1 MKHRGL
7 RALALVL
14 SLGLCPAAA
23 PAQDLQ
29 PPPLAPV
36 AADGGERAA
45 PVAAEERVPLKVPTL
60 GQLFRASADDFR
72 SLPNRSNLLMAGA
85 GLASSGL
92 FLRSDEAVS
101 SGLSS
106 ARWAKD
112 MFGASSLTGQFP
124 LHLAAGFAAYGVGRA
139 SGSPRA
145 ALLGADLVR
154 AQLLAQGTTQAIKFA
169 VGRTRPDGT
178 SHSFPSGH
186 TSTMFAT
193 ATVLQRHFGWKV
205 GAPAYAAAAYVAAGR
220 IQGKRHYL
228 SDVAFGAALGVV
240 AGRTV
245 TVGRGKARF
254 AVAPIAARGGAGIG
268 FTLVN

>member
-14 SLGLCPAAA
+14 SLNLCPATAS
-23 PAQDLQ
+23 AQDLQ
-29 PPPLAPV
+29 PPL
-36 AADGGERAA
+36 AA
-45 PVAAEERVPLKVPTL
+45 PPAAVGGQPAAGLDAEARVPLPVPGL
-60 GQLFRASADDFR
+60 GELFRASARDFQ
-72 SLPNRSNLLMAGA
+72 SLPTRSNLLMVGA

-92 FLRSDEAVS
+92 FLRSDTAVS

-106 ARWAKD
+106 ARWAD
-112 MFGASSLTGQFP
+112 DLFGASSLTGQFP

-139 SGSPRA
+139 NASPRV

-169 VGRTRPDGT
+169 VGRTRPDGS

-193 ATVLQRHFGWKV
+193 ATVLQRHFGWSV

-220 IQGKRHYL
+220 IQSKRHYL

-245 TVGRGKARF
+245 TVGRGKAKF
-254 AVAPIAARGGAGIG
+254 SVAPMAAPGGAGIG